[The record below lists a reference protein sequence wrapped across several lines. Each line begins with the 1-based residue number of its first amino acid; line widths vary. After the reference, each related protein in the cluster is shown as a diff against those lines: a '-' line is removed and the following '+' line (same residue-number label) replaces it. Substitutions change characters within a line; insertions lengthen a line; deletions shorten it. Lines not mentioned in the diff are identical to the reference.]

1 MNMLIIYLLQ
11 FYHVHF
17 LLVPN
22 SKTLLNVSDQKI
34 PQANVTTAHPSFFL
48 INNTQQAC
56 FQGILKHRVLD
67 KTL

>member
-1 MNMLIIYLLQ
+1 MLLWN
-11 FYHVHF
+11 YHVLF
-17 LLVPN
+17 CWFQTPKMLF
-22 SKTLLNVSDQKI
+22 NVSDQKI
-34 PQANVTTAHPSFFL
+34 PQANVTTAHPRFL

>member
-1 MNMLIIYLLQ
+1 MLIIDLLW
-11 FYHVHF
+11 YI
-17 LLVPN
+17 LVG
-22 SKTLLNVSDQKI
+22 SKMLFNVSDQKI
-34 PQANVTTAHPSFFL
+34 PQANVTTAHPRFL